1 MLNKLRTILI
11 GDIHGC
17 LEEFEE
23 LLDKLQY
30 NKEKDRIILLG
41 DLVDR
46 GKFSAEMIRKS
57 REMGLTCVMGN
68 HDQKVIKWFRAQGTQ
83 QEQFHQGKDYYH
95 QFNDQDINYIAQM
108 PLYVKIPE
116 HNTII
121 VHAGLRTGIPIEKQD
136 RQDLLYLRYCT
147 SDKKFVSLKK
157 IHKLGKEGSGAH
169 FWTEFGPF
177 GDYSVVYGH
186 NVNSMETI
194 RIDYYDNGTAAYGI
208 DTGCCFGGHLSA
220 LILETK
226 EVIQVKAQKVY
237 YQSKFSI

>member
-1 MLNKLRTILI
+1 MSKQKII
-11 GDIHGC
+11 VVSDIHGC
-17 LEEFEE
+17 IDEFQE
-23 LLDKLQY
+23 LLRKLQY
-30 NKEKDRIILLG
+30 NKETDRLILGG

-46 GKFSAEMIRKS
+46 GPASVEVIRKA

-95 QFNDQDINYIAQM
+95 QFSDQDINYIAQM

-116 HNTII
+116 HNAII

-157 IHKLGKEGSGAH
+157 ISKVGIEGADAH

-177 GDYSVVYGH
+177 GCDVIYGH
-186 NVNSMETI
+186 NVHSYEDI
-194 RIDYYDNGTAAYGI
+194 RVDKYEDGTAAYGI
-208 DTGCCFGGHLSA
+208 DTGCCFGGKLSA

-226 EVIQVKAQKVY
+226 EVVQVKAKEVY
-237 YQSKFSI
+237 FHSKFKI